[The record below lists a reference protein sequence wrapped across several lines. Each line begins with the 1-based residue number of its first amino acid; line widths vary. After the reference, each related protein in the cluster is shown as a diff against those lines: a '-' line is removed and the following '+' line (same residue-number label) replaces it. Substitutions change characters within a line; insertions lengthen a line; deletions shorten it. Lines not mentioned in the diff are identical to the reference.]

1 MFHFVNVILHNI
13 YIVND
18 SRESRPG
25 TCSMVLKV
33 FNCARRYKI
42 QRDSFHQDPFSYS
55 ETTPYGHLGNTVT
68 SVLQP
73 LSFGGL
79 AKTAIHFL
87 VKKNPSFLRPFF
99 WPIGDRIKGV
109 PLYFNI
115 VPSLARS
122 LRSSSLSGDFFSR
135 SCALF
140 QASSAHIH
148 DSANW
153 PGNKTAQISNTS

>member
-1 MFHFVNVILHNI
+1 M
-13 YIVND
+13 
-18 SRESRPG
+18 
-25 TCSMVLKV
+25 
-33 FNCARRYKI
+33 RRYKI
-42 QRDSFHQDPFSYS
+42 HRDSFHQDPFSYS
-55 ETTPYGHLGNTVT
+55 ETAPYGHLGNTVT

-87 VKKNPSFLRPFF
+87 VKKKNPRLYGHFF

-122 LRSSSLSGDFFSR
+122 LGSSSLSGDFFSR

-140 QASSAHIH
+140 QASSAHIY

>member
-1 MFHFVNVILHNI
+1 M
-13 YIVND
+13 
-18 SRESRPG
+18 P
-25 TCSMVLKV
+25 
-33 FNCARRYKI
+33 RYKI
-42 QRDSFHQDPFSYS
+42 HRDSLHQEPFSYS
-55 ETTPYGHLGNTVT
+55 ETAPYGHLGNMFT
-68 SVLQP
+68 SLLRP
-73 LSFGGL
+73 LSFSCL
-79 AKTAIHFL
+79 KRTAVHFL
-87 VKKNPSFLRPFF
+87 VKKPSLIQRFF
-99 WPIGDRIKGV
+99 WHIGDRIDGV

-153 PGNKTAQISNTS
+153 PGNKTVQISNTS